1 MQLTAAAVS
10 EHAVSARR
18 ELAGEALVYFQIDP
32 SKSPHLALLN
42 DVVPHP
48 QRPDV
53 PVLIT
58 PWASESLHEWLYAR
72 DGCGQ
77 HGCDQR
83 RQAGTSGELLRCGR
97 CRVALYCCRE
107 HQAADWKARHQR
119 ECGFARRA
127 GMRETLEIAKRTVRG
142 LKSLHV
148 EHKLVHQDLKP
159 GNILRFGD
167 VRVAG
172 VTSGLFKLGDFGL
185 CARAAAGEQEDDAE
199 ADDET
204 EDEADDEVDDKSND
218 EAMMR
223 QRMKPM
229 MR

>member
-1 MQLTAAAVS
+1 MTFYVDEKQDESRQGGQAKIYRVFSFSGSYDAQGQPIDKTDYAAKVQLTVS
-10 EHAVSARR
+10 ENAVSARR
-18 ELAGEALVYFQIDP
+18 ELAGEALVYFDIDP

-83 RQAGTSGELLRCGR
+83 RQAGSSGELLRCGR
-97 CRVALYCCRE
+97 CRVALYCCKE

-127 GMRETLEIAKRTVRG
+127 GMRETLEIAMQTARG

-148 EHKLVHQDLKP
+148 S
-159 GNILRFGD
+159 
-167 VRVAG
+167 
-172 VTSGLFKLGDFGL
+172 TSWFIKI
-185 CARAAAGEQEDDAE
+185 
-199 ADDET
+199 
-204 EDEADDEVDDKSND
+204 
-218 EAMMR
+218 
-223 QRMKPM
+223 
-229 MR
+229 